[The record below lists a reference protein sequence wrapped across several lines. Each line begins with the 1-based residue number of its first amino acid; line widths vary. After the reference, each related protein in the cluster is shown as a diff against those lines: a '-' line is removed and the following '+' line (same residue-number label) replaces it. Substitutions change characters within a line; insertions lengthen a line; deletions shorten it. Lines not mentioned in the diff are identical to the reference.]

1 MSSHVVMTFQSKP
14 EVVGRLRDFLSDL
27 QDHIIEAGALTA
39 SLMQDEEDSTR
50 FLEVDVWQSAAEY
63 GKFFEAA
70 KEEGKLK
77 PLEDLLLSP
86 LQVEILDTVKY
97 SRNRRR

>member
-1 MSSHVVMTFQSKP
+1 MTFQSRP
-14 EVVGRLRDFLSDL
+14 EVVGQLRDFLSEL

-50 FLEVDVWQSAAEY
+50 FLEVDVWQSTADY

-70 KEEGKLK
+70 KAEGRFQ
-77 PLEDLLLSP
+77 PIEDLLVSP
-86 LQVEILDTVKY
+86 LQVELLDTVKY

>member
-1 MSSHVVMTFQSKP
+1 MTFHSKL
-14 EVVGRLRDFLSDL
+14 EVLEELRDLLIEL

-39 SLMQDEEDSTR
+39 SLMQDEQDSTR
-50 FLEVDVWQSAAEY
+50 FIEADVWESAAEY

-70 KEEGKLK
+70 KAEGRLK

-86 LQVEILDTVKY
+86 LQVEFLDTVKY
-97 SRNRRR
+97 TRNRRR

>member
-1 MSSHVVMTFQSKP
+1 MRFHSKP
-14 EVVGRLRDFLSDL
+14 EVVGQLRDLLSGL
-27 QDHIIEAGALTA
+27 QDRIMDAGALTA

-70 KEEGKLK
+70 KAEGRLQ
-77 PLEDLLLSP
+77 PIEDLLVSP
-86 LQVEILDTVKY
+86 LQVEVLDTVKY